1 MFAPRGGAV
10 AEDGTNLTDRAAVVA
25 ELAKLYR
32 PERITYLV
40 ISILALIMVIA
51 CTIVVIVRQG
61 IEWAQLTLLFGSS
74 GVITFACSRVLL
86 MWSRAMEVVFNV
98 KFDQ

>member
-1 MFAPRGGAV
+1 MSNGSAP
-10 AEDGTNLTDRAAVVA
+10 DLNNRAAVVA

-40 ISILALIMVIA
+40 ISILALIMVVA
-51 CTIVVIVRQG
+51 CTVIVVVRQG

-86 MWSRAMEVVFNV
+86 MWSRAMEVVFSV

>member
-1 MFAPRGGAV
+1 MTPESGP
-10 AEDGTNLTDRAAVVA
+10 DLKDRAAVVA
-25 ELAKLYR
+25 ELARLYR

-40 ISILALIMVIA
+40 ISILALAMVVA
-51 CTIVVIVRQG
+51 CTVVVIVRQG

-74 GVITFACSRVLL
+74 GIITFACSRVLL
-86 MWSRAMEVVFNV
+86 MWSRAMEVVFSV